1 MPGTSLLIYSYRQ
14 TDAILISLLKNFS

>member
-14 TDAILISLLKNFS
+14 TDAILISLFKIVS